1 MIIIKVSEISYPTWN
16 VEHRQEMLLTTRRGL
31 MTDYITTCSNQHE
44 ASEKDM
50 RENRNEETS
59 SHGIFI
65 NARVLHTGDLRF
77 DTPRCHKICHR
88 GWITRPTQLP

>member
-59 SHGIFI
+59 SHGIF
-65 NARVLHTGDLRF
+65 
-77 DTPRCHKICHR
+77 
-88 GWITRPTQLP
+88 TRLAHGRSQVRYSAVP